1 MFDAAKLAGLFIV
14 LRPGVFPRSNKC
26 IAQSTYIYIN
36 SPGPYINAETTAG
49 GLALWSLVL
58 TNSTLRT
65 NASDIE
71 HAWMPYIRS
80 IIDQTNPNQVS
91 EGGPVIAVQIGKC
104 NGNIQM
110 LSAHSTSDNEYN
122 GFPPGGA
129 EYFQQLEQTYRDNGI
144 VVPLCVHRLII
155 FIVAYMPLQDVQ

>member
-14 LRPGVFPRSNKC
+14 LRPGKFGRVYY
-26 IAQSTYIYIN
+26 AYLQLVYIL
-36 SPGPYINAETTAG
+36 SGPYINAETTAG
-49 GLALWSLVL
+49 GLALWSLSL

-80 IIDQTNPNQVS
+80 IIDQTTSNQVS
-91 EGGPVIAVQIGKC
+91 QGGPVMAVQIGMS
-104 NGNIQM
+104 GYAAYIF
-110 LSAHSTSDNEYN
+110 SAYMVLDNEYN

-129 EYFQQLEQTYRDNGI
+129 EYFEQLEQTYRENGI
-144 VVPLCVHRLII
+144 VVPL
-155 FIVAYMPLQDVQ
+155 